1 MDTTVIEL
9 PSNYWAIVRQV
20 LETSLTAKGA
30 AGAKMLHEIF
40 NAFDVAGVE
49 ILEVADEDEEDGALP
64 IIPAASLGLTG
75 P

>member
-1 MDTTVIEL
+1 
-9 PSNYWAIVRQV
+9 VRQV

-49 ILEVADEDEEDGALP
+49 ILEVADDDEEDEPLP

-75 P
+75 Q

>member
-49 ILEVADEDEEDGALP
+49 ILEVADDDEEDEPLP

-75 P
+75 Q